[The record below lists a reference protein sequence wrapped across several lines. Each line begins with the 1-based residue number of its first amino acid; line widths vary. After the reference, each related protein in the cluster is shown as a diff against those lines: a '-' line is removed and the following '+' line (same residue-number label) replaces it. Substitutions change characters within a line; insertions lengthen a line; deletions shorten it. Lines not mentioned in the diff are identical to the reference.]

1 MFNNYI
7 PFSIQGVP
15 VTISEPVLTT
25 SNVKRTW
32 KERLFTRPFTP
43 FTATKEV
50 KTLTEVL
57 EDGQIFKTP
66 KGLVM
71 NAKTFNDCEKA
82 LFSKATENK

>member
-1 MFNNYI
+1 MNNYI

-15 VTISEPVLTT
+15 VTIAEPVLTT

-43 FTATKEV
+43 FTASKEV

-57 EDGQIFKTP
+57 EDGQILKLP
-66 KGLVM
+66 QGLVM
-71 NAKTFNDCEKA
+71 NAKTFYDCENA
-82 LFSKATENK
+82 IFSKAVK

>member
-1 MFNNYI
+1 MLNNYI

-15 VTISEPVLTT
+15 VTISDPVLTT

-57 EDGQIFKTP
+57 EDGQILKLP
-66 KGLVM
+66 QGLVM